1 MSQQDYTKIS
11 NIIGTRIPSYLL
23 NQLKTRSDKNSQESN
38 RSNEDIKYIAN
49 KTAWVRMV
57 SSVDVSGEDM
67 AYFKTYLS
75 DQDFS
80 FGPAIEGRPSGIN
93 TDPSFLAKKFVLF
106 GGTSAYD
113 NINKIYSLRS
123 GLGKNGSYGI
133 LGEEEISQYGYRPM
147 PGITSVTIDTAG
159 RLGSVRFATINFKVW
174 DKMQLD
180 IIDALYFKLGYSMFL
195 EWGHTYFYQ
204 DRSRGVGNPNY
215 VLMTS
220 EMKKIDPFVNGS
232 GHSWDKEAL
241 NIQIVKNSREA
252 EGNYDGMLG
261 TVTNFNFSFNQ
272 EGGYDCSVKLIGYGA
287 LADSIKLNSSTA
299 LPNILSAEIKQLVDA
314 YKKIKIKSARDE
326 IANNLAPTPTPTPT
340 PTPPNSQLKSFKQV
354 ILDDILKSQNESDLI
369 KYMLLPGVYFRD
381 VKNPCESNQVLQEYG
396 DFVSATY
403 GVGIKK
409 FGLFMRPNEDFF
421 NAQKYNDTSKFV
433 KSVKIKKQAFTDVL
447 NQSKLQSRILSDPN
461 LDVHNEDTPERDIA
475 MERHKTRADISLAP
489 SKYEVNA
496 GCGYYY
502 VGLSFLDV
510 PSINKETYLDCLN
523 QFYAKVVNND
533 AFRAENQSGVFSLIG
548 GKQNTNF
555 TVEVKYPEDGHYAHT
570 KDGNY
575 ALYSLGVTFDF
586 SYKRKVMVT
595 DLRGNEVLSNEPK
608 DFVTQVTAIITF
620 SDTNLIEQMTK
631 ADNVQIQTK
640 EEVKRNEE
648 LVQQEI
654 QKNNEQI
661 QKQVEAKIAEAV
673 QQLEKEIN
681 LTTVQKE
688 EAMKYSSGLEFAL
701 RAIELHALNSIPN
714 EQKSQ
719 EDLSTNFVNVIDLT
733 SVNKNNGNVSFA
745 EKLFSEFL
753 FADII
758 GELLKNN
765 KAYTLINDQGNL
777 VNYENLN
784 IRDKFKT
791 NAKYGFCSS
800 LLGGSINTSDKESVS
815 RLKPVDFK
823 GLCKA
828 YVLPYSVNNTLQSAV
843 PLHNPV
849 YINMGLLMMLIN
861 HMCLVYENTTGAREE
876 KKPIVYVDFNPETN
890 LCLSSPKHFSTD
902 PLKFF
907 VPYQGFNSDF
917 RDLFK
922 KDVVTADKSK
932 IVKSSDPNS
941 VEEPVFDI
949 QKEDYISGL
958 IFKNSP
964 FKFKG
969 DALGNFRGRTMN
981 VLVNIEYLL
990 DTIKGYTLKD
1000 GNGALY
1006 LRSFLESLVS
1016 DMNKSMG
1023 SYNVFRVAY
1032 NDRSNTLHIV
1042 DDQIVPPLPGDIV
1055 PDKNNEEA
1063 EIPLYG
1069 KKSIAKS
1076 LEIKTEISSRLGN
1089 LIAISANP
1097 TPSLQSSIAKDGSSF
1112 GFFNANYRDRY
1123 VSYRTSADAF
1133 ITGSQTEKQAE
1144 IASKKTDT
1152 DIESAKSFN
1161 SSVKSFFSQK
1171 IITPDNIAHASN
1183 YYTERIALVKNQNL
1197 GTRASAMIPIT
1208 LNFSTDGISGIA
1220 MNQSFTVSPHL
1231 LPYTYSTRKAMNMGY
1246 KEDYTN
1252 KVGFCIVGLTH
1263 RLDNNQWNTDVRSHM
1278 IFVKS
1283 DEDYGAKDKE
1293 EKVVTREDYVMR
1305 HEVVDN
1311 SGVSQS
1317 VNAVST
1323 KLSKKD
1329 LQGNQIKVAKA
1340 LKKDGLT
1347 KESAAGVM
1355 GNIQRESDFVTTA
1368 KFADVNNKDSLG
1380 LIQWNGSRAQPIRN
1394 APNNT
1399 GYTVEFQ
1406 IDYLIN
1412 ENAGDQSYRYWK
1424 NKYPT
1429 HATPQDAAFTFA
1441 QTVERC
1447 VGCLKRSDFF
1457 NTSQAFSPYI
1467 RAEYARDF
1475 YNRFNNP
1482 SDPLYWELL

>member
-38 RSNEDIKYIAN
+38 RSNDDIKYIAN

-57 SSVDVSGEDM
+57 SSVDISGEDI

-80 FGPAIEGRPSGIN
+80 FGPAIEGRPSGIH

-113 NINKIYSLRS
+113 NVNKTYSLRS
-123 GLGKNGSYGI
+123 GLGKNGAYGI

-204 DRSRGVGNPNY
+204 DRNKDQKSPDY
-215 VLMTS
+215 VLMNS
-220 EMKKIDPFVNGS
+220 EMYSVDPFNNGNN
-232 GHSWDKEAL
+232 GSWDKEAL
-241 NIQIVKNSREA
+241 NIEIVKKSREA

-299 LPNILSAEIKQLVDA
+299 LPNILSSEIKQLVDR
-314 YKKIKIKSARDE
+314 YNNIIKNKKDQKIAEIRSQSEVITGSLSTTGSAQEVLSFNDTMLKKVLKLQDQKYLLE
-326 IANNLAPTPTPTPT
+326 YLFLPSINNKKNDFSIEESNLLINGDFVTKDHGVYIRKFSLEVNSGLFTDSATDYVTSVTLKPIDPNYVKPFKDKVKTLSLNTNALYAGTFQRQQAIESPIQLSIFPTGNYFYQTRLYSELDIDLDQNTV
-340 PTPPNSQLKSFKQV
+340 NSIIDKYVSSFQQSITSTKLEV
-354 ILDDILKSQNESDLI
+354 EILDDQSEVVKKYELLTNKYGYVAFYTIKGSFDYLYKKPATKQQFGQTVESL
-369 KYMLLPGVYFRD
+369 
-381 VKNPCESNQVLQEYG
+381 
-396 DFVSATY
+396 
-403 GVGIKK
+403 
-409 FGLFMRPNEDFF
+409 EDTIGKIRFEVTF
-421 NAQKYNDTSKFV
+421 TDTSQILNLVRNPKQ
-433 KSVKIKKQAFTDVL
+433 KEITTLEKIQ
-447 NQSKLQSRILSDPN
+447 
-461 LDVHNEDTPERDIA
+461 RDQ
-475 MERHKTRADISLAP
+475 E
-489 SKYEVNA
+489 
-496 GCGYYY
+496 
-502 VGLSFLDV
+502 
-510 PSINKETYLDCLN
+510 
-523 QFYAKVVNND
+523 
-533 AFRAENQSGVFSLIG
+533 LI
-548 GKQNTNF
+548 
-555 TVEVKYPEDGHYAHT
+555 
-570 KDGNY
+570 
-575 ALYSLGVTFDF
+575 
-586 SYKRKVMVT
+586 
-595 DLRGNEVLSNEPK
+595 
-608 DFVTQVTAIITF
+608 
-620 SDTNLIEQMTK
+620 
-631 ADNVQIQTK
+631 
-640 EEVKRNEE
+640 
-648 LVQQEI
+648 QQEI
-654 QKNNEQI
+654 KKNEEQLNQRI
-661 QKQVEAKIAEAV
+661 AQVID
-673 QQLEKEIN
+673 QLEKEIN

-701 RAIELHALNSIPN
+701 RAIELHALNNIPN

-733 SVNKNNGNVSFA
+733 SVDKNNNNVSFA

-753 FADII
+753 FSDII
-758 GELLKNN
+758 NELLNNN
-765 KAYTLINDQGNL
+765 KANVLVDDLSNLKDYSTLD
-777 VNYENLN
+777 VKA
-784 IRDKFKT
+784 KFKT
-791 NAKYGFCSS
+791 NVKYGFCSS
-800 LLGGSINTSDKESVS
+800 LLGGSINTSDKEAVS

-823 GLCKA
+823 SLCKA

-861 HMCLVYENTTGAREE
+861 HMCLVYENKTGAKEE

-907 VPYQGFNSDF
+907 IPYEGFNSDF

-922 KDVVTADKSK
+922 KEVVTADKSK

-941 VEEPVFDI
+941 AEESVFDI

-958 IFKNSP
+958 VVANSP
-964 FKFKG
+964 FKFRG
-969 DALGNFRGRTMN
+969 DSLGNFRGRTMN

-990 DTIKGYTLKD
+990 DIIKGYTLND

-1006 LRSFLESLVS
+1006 LRSFLEAIVS
-1016 DMNKSMG
+1016 DMNKAMG
-1023 SYNVFRVAY
+1023 SYNVFRIAY

-1055 PDKNNEEA
+1055 PDKNNEET

-1076 LEIKTEISSRLGN
+1076 LEIKTEVSSKLGN

-1123 VSYRTSADAF
+1123 VSYRTSADAY
-1133 ITGSQTEKQAE
+1133 ITGSQTEKQVE
-1144 IASKKTDT
+1144 LASKKTDT

-1161 SSVKSFFSQK
+1161 SSVRSFFSEK

-1231 LPYTYSTRKAMNMGY
+1231 LPYTYSNRSAVNMGY
-1246 KEDYTN
+1246 QQDYIN

-1263 RLDNNQWNTDVRSHM
+1263 RLENNQWNTDVRSHM
-1278 IFVKS
+1278 IFIKS

-1293 EKVVTREDYVMR
+1293 GKVSTREDYVMR
-1305 HEVVDN
+1305 HEIVDN
-1311 SGVSQS
+1311 TSNNTSGDKKG
-1317 VNAVST
+1317 ST
-1323 KLSKKD
+1323 KQRNTNLSTDNAPKKSEYIFGSAKN
-1329 LQGNQIKVAKA
+1329 LGNSVQ
-1340 LKKDGLT
+1340 
-1347 KESAAGVM
+1347 
-1355 GNIQRESDFVTTA
+1355 
-1368 KFADVNNKDSLG
+1368 
-1380 LIQWNGSRAQPIRN
+1380 SRAHGARDSSQEGQWQSAN
-1394 APNNT
+1394 AW
-1399 GYTVEFQ
+1399 
-1406 IDYLIN
+1406 DLM
-1412 ENAGDQSYRYWK
+1412 
-1424 NKYPT
+1424 
-1429 HATPQDAAFTFA
+1429 TPAFTPIYAIFDGSISNINYYELVPYIWGLRF
-1441 QTVERC
+1441 TL
-1447 VGCLKRSDFF
+1447 VGQ
-1457 NTSQAFSPYI
+1457 NQAFYTHLDRVIPSNGQKVSKGDLLGYVGQPPADFGWQTHLHIGLQTGVLSSYI
-1467 RAEYARDF
+1467 ENDGKIK
-1475 YNRFNNP
+1475 
-1482 SDPLYWELL
+1482 